1 VYPAGPS
8 RLHSFLIFKAHIP
21 MKRWLKWTVA
31 VVLIA
36 LLAGGA
42 LRALSSRKAQ
52 KDALAAQ
59 QAASQTQVSIALGA
73 NDVVAV
79 HSMALRQGIAISGP
93 IKAVNSAFVKAK
105 VAGELQGL
113 SVREGDVVTAG
124 QVIARVD
131 STEFQARVRQA
142 QQQAEAA
149 KAQVDIAKRSFD
161 NNSSLVNQGFIS
173 KTALESSAA
182 NLAAAE
188 ASYRAAQAGAD
199 VTGKSLNDTVL
210 RAPISGQIAQRLAQP
225 GERVSVDARIVEIVD
240 LSRLE
245 LEASLGATD
254 SLDVKLGQTAQLSVE
269 GSTGTLTAKV
279 TRINPSAVA
288 GSRAV
293 LAYLSLEPHSG
304 LRQGLFAQGHLQT
317 GTLQALA
324 LPLSA
329 VRTDKPQPYVQ
340 VIANGKVDHVTVD
353 VLGRG
358 DVDGVT
364 FAAVKGVADGTQ
376 VLSGTVGKVR
386 AGTPVQTSS
395 AQDVK

>member
-1 VYPAGPS
+1 
-8 RLHSFLIFKAHIP
+8 

-364 FAAVKGVADGTQ
+364 FAAVKGVTDGTQ

>member
-1 VYPAGPS
+1 
-8 RLHSFLIFKAHIP
+8 

-31 VVLIA
+31 VLLIA
-36 LLAGGA
+36 VLAAGA
-42 LRALSSRKAQ
+42 FRALSGRKAQ

-59 QAASQTQVSIALGA
+59 QAAGQTRVSIALGTD
-73 NDVVAV
+73 DVVTV

-105 VAGELQGL
+105 VAGELQDL
-113 SVREGDVVTAG
+113 TLREGDVVKAG

-131 STEFQARVRQA
+131 STESDARVRQA

-149 KAQVDIAKRSFD
+149 KAQVEIARRSFD

-173 KTALESSAA
+173 TTALESSSA

-188 ASYRAAQAGAD
+188 ASYRAAQAGAAIA
-199 VTGKSLNDTVL
+199 GKSLSDTVL
-210 RAPISGQIAQRLAQP
+210 RAPLGGQIAQRLAQP
-225 GERVSVDARIVEIVD
+225 GERVSIDARIVEIVD

-245 LEASLGATD
+245 LEASLGAGD
-254 SLDVKLGQTAQLSVE
+254 SLDVKVGQTALINVE

-279 TRINPSAVA
+279 SRINPSAVA

-293 LAYLSLEPHSG
+293 LAYLSLQPNTA
-304 LRQGLFAQGHLQT
+304 LRQGLFAQGQLQT
-317 GTLQALA
+317 GTLQGLV

-329 VRTDKPQPYVQ
+329 VRTDKPLPYVQ
-340 VIANGKVDHVTVD
+340 LVANGVVDHVTVE

-358 DVDGVT
+358 DVEGVT
-364 FAAVKGVADGTQ
+364 FAAVKGVTEGAQ
-376 VLSGTVGKVR
+376 VLSGSVGKVR
-386 AGTPVQTSS
+386 AGTAVQTTTEPG
-395 AQDVK
+395 VK

>member
-1 VYPAGPS
+1 
-8 RLHSFLIFKAHIP
+8 
-21 MKRWLKWTVA
+21 MKRWLKWTIA
-31 VVLIA
+31 VLLIA
-36 LLAGGA
+36 VLAAGV

-52 KDALAAQ
+52 KEALAAQ
-59 QAASQTQVSIALGA
+59 QTAGQTQVSIALGP
-73 NDVVAV
+73 NDVVTV
-79 HSMALRQGIAISGP
+79 HSIELRQGIAISGP

-113 SVREGDVVTAG
+113 TVREGDVVKAG

-142 QQQAEAA
+142 QQQAEAS
-149 KAQVDIAKRSFD
+149 KAQVDIAKRNFD

-173 KTALESSAA
+173 KTALESSSA

-188 ASYRAAQAGAD
+188 ASYRAAQAGSD
-199 VTGKSLNDTVL
+199 VASKSLNDTIL

-240 LSRLE
+240 LSRIE
-245 LEASLGATD
+245 LEASLSAAD
-254 SLDVKLGQTAQLSVE
+254 SLEVKVGQTAQIKVE
-269 GSTGTLTAKV
+269 GSTGTIAAKV
-279 TRINPSAVA
+279 SRINPSAMT

-293 LAYLSLEPHSG
+293 LTYLSLEPNTA
-304 LRQGLFAQGHLQT
+304 LRQGLFAQGQLQT
-317 GTLQALA
+317 GVLQSLA

-340 VIANGKVDHVTVD
+340 VIANGAVDHVTVE

-358 DVDGVT
+358 DVQGVT
-364 FAAVKGVADGTQ
+364 FAAVKGVADGAQ
-376 VLSGTVGKVR
+376 VLSGSVGKVR
-386 AGTPVQTSS
+386 AGTAVQTNN
-395 AQDVK
+395 APGVN